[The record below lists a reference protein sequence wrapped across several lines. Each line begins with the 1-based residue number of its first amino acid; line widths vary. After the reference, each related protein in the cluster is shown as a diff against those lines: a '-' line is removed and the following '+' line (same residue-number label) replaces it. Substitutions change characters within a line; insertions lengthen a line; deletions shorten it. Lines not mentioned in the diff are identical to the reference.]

1 MSDSADQIGSAKQV
15 TYVYAPFKKGLP
27 NLNSYFR
34 EMWRRRE
41 FAFEMAAAESKSRNI
56 ESVLGR
62 VWTVLTPLLLAF
74 VYYVLVFI
82 IREKAVGPEFLVH
95 LVAGI
100 FLIHFIS
107 GAMNKGA
114 RSVTGS
120 GKLVI
125 NRSFPKL
132 LLPLT
137 STVSKF
143 KEFLPSIIVLA
154 VIYAVSGLEF
164 HLTQLLIVP
173 LMGIAFML
181 AFGLSALLATAQI
194 YLRDTKN
201 ILPFVGRFLLYSSP
215 ILYLPENVPDS
226 LSAITVLNPAF
237 GLVSAWS
244 EAIVM
249 GQMPTPEMWITSI
262 FWALFFFL
270 IGTYLFLSRERE
282 FSVRI

>member
-1 MSDSADQIGSAKQV
+1 
-15 TYVYAPFKKGLP
+15 
-27 NLNSYFR
+27 
-34 EMWRRRE
+34 
-41 FAFEMAAAESKSRNI
+41 
-56 ESVLGR
+56 
-62 VWTVLTPLLLAF
+62 
-74 VYYVLVFI
+74 
-82 IREKAVGPEFLVH
+82 
-95 LVAGI
+95 
-100 FLIHFIS
+100 
-107 GAMNKGA
+107 
-114 RSVTGS
+114 
-120 GKLVI
+120 
-125 NRSFPKL
+125 
-132 LLPLT
+132 
-137 STVSKF
+137 
-143 KEFLPSIIVLA
+143 
-154 VIYAVSGLEF
+154 
-164 HLTQLLIVP
+164 
-173 LMGIAFML
+173 MGIAFML

>member
-15 TYVYAPFKKGLP
+15 TYTYEPFKKGLP
-27 NLNSYFR
+27 NLNLYFR

-56 ESVLGR
+56 ESILGR

-74 VYYVLVFI
+74 VYFVLVFI

-95 LVAGI
+95 LVAGV

-143 KEFLPSIIVLA
+143 KEFLPSLFVLA
-154 VIYAVSGLEF
+154 RSEEHTSEL
-164 HLTQLLIVP
+164 Q
-173 LMGIAFML
+173 
-181 AFGLSALLATAQI
+181 
-194 YLRDTKN
+194 
-201 ILPFVGRFLLYSSP
+201 SP
-215 ILYLPENVPDS
+215 
-226 LSAITVLNPAF
+226 
-237 GLVSAWS
+237 
-244 EAIVM
+244 
-249 GQMPTPEMWITSI
+249 
-262 FWALFFFL
+262 
-270 IGTYLFLSRERE
+270 
-282 FSVRI
+282 